1 MKTLT
6 SLICILVLI
15 TTSLR
20 ANGGSDE
27 LIKNLSQKVKNNLKV
42 PESLTQK
49 RQSQKITFYFLVND
63 YGDVIEVNAKTN
75 NLEAKRDLEKQ
86 FKQLN
91 FKGFTPNSL
100 GIIDVNFIVY

>member
-75 NLEAKRDLEKQ
+75 NLGSAYKLQTFRENYLSFWGGWINR
-86 FKQLN
+86 
-91 FKGFTPNSL
+91 
-100 GIIDVNFIVY
+100 